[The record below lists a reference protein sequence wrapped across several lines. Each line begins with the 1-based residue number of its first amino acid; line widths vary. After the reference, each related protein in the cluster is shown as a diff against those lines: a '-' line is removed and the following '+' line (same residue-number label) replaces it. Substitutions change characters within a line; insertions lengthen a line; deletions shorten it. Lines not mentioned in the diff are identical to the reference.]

1 LDLSHP
7 EEHWERYLYFNA
19 GWFFYRCPRVFA
31 DRMIRI
37 MTGLRDGSMPEL
49 ASQSLDPW
57 LDQAALPVAIA
68 GLGGGRPGPELDGL
82 DGAISRHWR
91 AMPLFYARAADS
103 ELDRLAEIA
112 RPNRIKKVLKAHE
125 PFRRMIYQN
134 RGDKVRALFDRSR
147 LPPSEKIIRN
157 RIRRAGL
164 WMR

>member
-1 LDLSHP
+1 MDEHPVALPRRPVVGHPTTRALDVPDVGFDGAVDQALVEAVNRFH
-7 EEHWERYLYFNA
+7 HRQLRI
-19 GWFFYRCPRVFA
+19 GWMDAESDPGDIALDKLLDDDGHLLRLDARARRLEV
-31 DRMIRI
+31 
-37 MTGLRDGSMPEL
+37 GLR
-49 ASQSLDPW
+49 
-57 LDQAALPVAIA
+57 VAIE
-68 GLGGGRPGPELDGL
+68 GRRVD
-82 DGAISRHWR
+82 
-91 AMPLFYARAADS
+91 